1 MLNSQ
6 QLVELKPPKEF
17 GEKNGTEIIFYSNI
31 FERPLKLACFVNY
44 RFTVTETG

>member
-17 GEKNGTEIIFYSNI
+17 GDKNGTEMIFYSNI
-31 FERPLKLACFVNY
+31 FERPFKLACFVNY
-44 RFTVTETG
+44 RFTVAGTG